1 MKINK
6 QPFKACSAVGICLQS
21 DYKTGPFHLSFP
33 SSSSLVEI
41 SRISTCTSTRSTQKG
56 LRILSAPIL
65 AGLEGNDCNRIN
77 HQTFFLQFFF
87 LCLFF
92 RLKMFIKYNRISS
105 SSLYYCSQSPFSH
118 FGIGNKQL
126 FLLLLLLG
134 FNCNISYD

>member
-33 SSSSLVEI
+33 SSSSSWVEI

-87 LCLFF
+87 IFVCFFDSKCL
-92 RLKMFIKYNRISS
+92 
-105 SSLYYCSQSPFSH
+105 
-118 FGIGNKQL
+118 
-126 FLLLLLLG
+126 
-134 FNCNISYD
+134 